1 MIGIRFYVSLA
12 VLLAVGV
19 TAGAMVLKYNDAI
32 EDAAFQREKTDR
44 LEAALRD
51 TQHDF
56 EVLQTRYEMVDQV
69 LKEKQNAE
77 QIVRRSLY
85 RFERKLGDLRSSDP
99 VVRDWADTP
108 IPDAVLGIMQDN
120 GADNRQGDSVRVPP
134 TKPDDPDAGA
144 RAGSAGRT
152 P

>member
-1 MIGIRFYVSLA
+1 MIQFRFYVSLV
-12 VLLAVGV
+12 VLLAVCV
-19 TAGAMVLKYNDAI
+19 AAGAMVLKYNDAI
-32 EDAAFQREKTDR
+32 DDAAVQRAKAERFET
-44 LEAALRD
+44 ALGE
-51 TQHDF
+51 TQRDF

-69 LKEKQNAE
+69 LKEKQDAE

-108 IPDAVLGIMQDN
+108 IPDAVRGLMQDS
-120 GADNRQGDSVRVPP
+120 GADDREGDGVRLPAAES
-134 TKPDDPDAGA
+134 DGPDAGA
-144 RAGSAGRT
+144 GAGPSGRT

>member
-1 MIGIRFYVSLA
+1 MIGFRIYAQLA
-12 VLLAVGV
+12 VLLAVIV
-19 TAGAMVLKYNDAI
+19 AAGAMVLKYNDAI
-32 EDAAFQREKTDR
+32 EEASVQRAKTSH
-44 LEAALRD
+44 LETALKD
-51 TQHDF
+51 TQHDY
-56 EVLQTRYEMVDQV
+56 EVLQTRYELVDQV

-108 IPDAVLGIMQDN
+108 IPDAVLGIMSDS
-120 GADNRQGDSVRVPP
+120 GANDSQGDGVRVPAG
-134 TKPDDPDAGA
+134 KPDDPDA
-144 RAGSAGRT
+144 RAGTGPAGRT

>member
-1 MIGIRFYVSLA
+1 MTQIRIYVTVI
-12 VLLAVGV
+12 VLLAVV
-19 TAGAMVLKYNDAI
+19 IAAGAMVLKYNDAI
-32 EDAAFQREKTDR
+32 EEAAFQREKTDR
-44 LEAALRD
+44 LETALKD
-51 TQHDF
+51 TQHDY

-85 RFERKLGDLRSSDP
+85 RFERKLSDLRSSDP

-108 IPDAVLGIMQDN
+108 IPDAVIGIMSD
-120 GADNRQGDSVRVPP
+120 GRAADSEGDGVRLPSAEL
-134 TKPDDPDAGA
+134 DDPDAGTGA
-144 RAGSAGRT
+144 KPKGRS